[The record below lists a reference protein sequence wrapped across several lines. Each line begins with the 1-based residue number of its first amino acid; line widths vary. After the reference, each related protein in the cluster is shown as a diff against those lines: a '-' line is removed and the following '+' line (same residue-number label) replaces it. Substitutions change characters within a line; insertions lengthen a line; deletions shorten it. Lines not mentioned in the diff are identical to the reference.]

1 MASEKSL
8 AIVLRVRDFSETSC
22 VVTLFTR
29 SLGKITALAKG
40 ARRPKSPFESALDL
54 MAVCRIVFLHK
65 SSDVL
70 DLLTEAKLERR
81 FRAAGRDLS
90 RLYAGYYVIELLNDL
105 TDTADPHPKLF
116 DAANSMLAALDDA
129 GPIVPIVLRFELT
142 TLRELGHM
150 PSLVDCVGCGQRVG
164 DDDRV
169 AFGQLAG
176 GVLCRKCRMGQKQ
189 VVSVRKQVIETM
201 RRLADPENQ
210 NWINYVIE
218 QGVAGELRGLLSHYL
233 SNLLGKRPRMH
244 NYLGMLT
251 S

>member
-40 ARRPKSPFESALDL
+40 AHRPKSPFESALDL

-116 DAANSMLAALDDA
+116 DVANSMLASLDDE
-129 GPIVPIVLRFELT
+129 GPVVPIVLRFELT
-142 TLRELGHM
+142 MLRELGHM

-164 DDDRV
+164 DERMIG
-169 AFGQLAG
+169 ALLAG
-176 GVLCRKCRMGQKQ
+176 VVEGVDSPLDGGADDDIEFTVADHIRE
-189 VVSVRKQVIETM
+189 VRTMEHLVI
-201 RRLADPENQ
+201 A
-210 NWINYVIE
+210 
-218 QGVAGELRGLLSHYL
+218 
-233 SNLLGKRPRMH
+233 
-244 NYLGMLT
+244 
-251 S
+251 